1 MTEASDYNGWV
12 NIETWNTNL
21 WLTSHSKGME
31 QTVLRI
37 LRSHPEK
44 MYPMAQLSWFAD
56 NLEAYLWII
65 WEGKTPDGHSLK
77 PVDWVSIAS
86 FWTDA
91 YYNKEP
97 PP

>member
-1 MTEASDYNGWV
+1 
-12 NIETWNTNL
+12 
-21 WLTSHSKGME
+21 
-31 QTVLRI
+31 
-37 LRSHPEK
+37 

-91 YYNKEP
+91 YYKKEP
-97 PP
+97 P